1 MTIDG
6 DILEIEL
13 DMGLDDVVL
22 LKEFVSSRLKYIE
35 EIVIVDGTKEFAS
48 SSLFQL
54 LVSIKKTKPS
64 IKIPL
69 LDEGMLRLE
78 NFGMLYW
85 KR

>member
-6 DILEIEL
+6 DVLEIEL
-13 DMGLDDVVL
+13 DMDLDDVVE

-35 EIVIVDGTKEFAS
+35 EIVIIGEFKEFS
-48 SSLFQL
+48 SSALFQL
-54 LVSIKKTKPS
+54 LASIQKTKPS

-69 LDEGMLRLE
+69 LDEGLLKLE
-78 NFGMLYW
+78 NFGSLYW